1 MKISYKK
8 LWIILVEKEISKQT
22 LREQCNI
29 AANTMTRLNKGEKVS
44 LDVLMKIC
52 AYLGCNIG
60 DICDVIPDESAM
72 KGEE

>member
-1 MKISYKK
+1 LDYTCRKRNLK
-8 LWIILVEKEISKQT
+8 T
-22 LREQCNI
+22 DHFGNNANI
-29 AANTMTRLNKGEKVS
+29 ASNTMTRLNKGEKVS
-44 LDVLMKIC
+44 LMVLMKIC

>member
-8 LWIILVEKEISKQT
+8 LWLMLIEKEISKQT

-52 AYLGCNIG
+52 AYLNCNIG
-60 DICDVIPDESAM
+60 DICDVILNEATI
-72 KGEE
+72 KEGT